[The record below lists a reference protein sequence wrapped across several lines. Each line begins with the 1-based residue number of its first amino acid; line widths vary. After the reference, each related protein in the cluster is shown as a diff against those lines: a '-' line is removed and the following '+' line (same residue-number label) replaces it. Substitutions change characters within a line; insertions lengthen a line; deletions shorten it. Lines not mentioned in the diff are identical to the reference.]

1 MAAVDRVNEMLLDH
15 DVFWNIDELPI
26 VYRPMPGEIAYDDKV
41 AELMLALRAVVRI
54 TLKPC
59 PTYVRLHVHHAIPGQ
74 KLGRQLAQL
83 KHATRHD
90 PFGADRFMKTLV
102 LVNRQFPLHQERS
115 PDSREGKYR
124 LQFLDYMIG
133 PEQER
138 MRRPK
143 PSMAQIK
150 QLIGRVPYTNREWRE
165 QSEFIQIL

>member
-1 MAAVDRVNEMLLDH
+1 MEAVDRVNEMLPDH

-26 VYRPMPGEIAYDDKV
+26 VYWPMPGEIAYDDKV
-41 AELMLALRAVVRI
+41 AELMLALRAVVQI
-54 TLKPC
+54 IYDALPQ
-59 PTYVRLHVHHAIPGQ
+59 VRRHVHHAIPGQ

-83 KHATRHD
+83 KHATRND

-124 LQFLDYMIG
+124 QQFLDYMIG

-143 PSMAQIK
+143 PTVARIK
-150 QLIGRVPYTNREWRE
+150 QLIKHVPFTNREWRE
-165 QSEFIQIL
+165 QAGFS

>member
-1 MAAVDRVNEMLLDH
+1 MEAVDRVNEMLPDH

-26 VYRPMPGEIAYDDKV
+26 VYWPMPGEIAYDDKV
-41 AELMLALRAVVRI
+41 AELMLALRAV
-54 TLKPC
+54 
-59 PTYVRLHVHHAIPGQ
+59 

-83 KHATRHD
+83 KHATRND

-124 LQFLDYMIG
+124 QQFLDYMIG

-143 PSMAQIK
+143 PTVARIK
-150 QLIGRVPYTNREWRE
+150 QLIKHVPFTNREWRE
-165 QSEFIQIL
+165 QAGFS